1 MVNRYMYLAFA
12 QSVILPLAWVVVW
25 YDLDTSAMSES
36 AFMTFVV
43 SLQLRTVENRVDRVV
58 CMLVL
63 VVLKTSPSW
72 ASPAPPWLPHRGWSL
87 AWPRWSLTHG
97 AFGVLRGCG
106 AQSSIRQRPDWP
118 TSARLGADVD
128 HAGR

>member
-72 ASPAPPWLPHRGWSL
+72 ASPAPPWLPHVIEGGRDGNSVQVCD
-87 AWPRWSLTHG
+87 AHATATH
-97 AFGVLRGCG
+97 
-106 AQSSIRQRPDWP
+106 
-118 TSARLGADVD
+118 
-128 HAGR
+128 